1 MTISNQTIATGAGGI
16 AIRHAAVSDA
26 TMLADLGART
36 FRETF
41 ESENTAEN
49 MASYLAKGFDVAV
62 IARELEDPSVTYL
75 VGEIDRRPVAY
86 AQLRAAPAP
95 PTVPGPSPLELARF
109 YVDRPWHGSGAA
121 RALMTA
127 CDDEARRRGAR
138 TLWLGVWER
147 NPRAIR
153 FYEKCGF
160 RAVGSQKFILGDDE
174 QTDCVMARPIP
185 AS

>member
-1 MTISNQTIATGAGGI
+1 MVVRRADRA
-16 AIRHAAVSDA
+16 DA
-26 TMLADLGART
+26 SMLAELGARM

-41 ESENTAEN
+41 ERDNTPEN
-49 MASYLAKGFDVAV
+49 MSAYLAKGFDVAA
-62 IARELEDPSVTYL
+62 IARELADPSVAYL
-75 VGEIDRRPVAY
+75 VGEIEHRPMAY
-86 AQLRAAPAP
+86 AELRAAAAPAGV
-95 PTVPGPSPLELARF
+95 TGPAPLELARF

-121 RALMTA
+121 RALMSA

-138 TLWLGVWER
+138 TLWLGVFER

-160 RAVGSQKFILGDDE
+160 RVVGSQTFMVGDDA

-185 AS
+185 AL